1 MPVKKAKKR
10 KVFSLK
16 APKATAVC
24 LAGTFND
31 WEPGARLLKLGSDGV
46 WKTSMTLTP
55 GVHEYR
61 FIVDGKWCDDPKCED
76 RRTNEFGSTNCVV
89 RL

>member
-1 MPVKKAKKR
+1 M
-10 KVFSLK
+10 FSLK
-16 APKATAVC
+16 APEATAVC

-31 WEPGARLLKLGSDGV
+31 WEPEDRPMTLGDNGA
-46 WKTSMTLTP
+46 WKTSMTLAK

-61 FIVDGKWCDDPKCED
+61 YVVDGEWCDDPKCED

-89 RL
+89 RI